1 MGIFCL
7 DPSSC
12 SAIVAACQC
21 LVSLLFNPLTLGKPL
36 MRLMLLM
43 LFPVPEAGTG
53 RRKVW
58 GEVCSRDSCLRICK
72 MMSQDLLGVLSSSMD
87 SPNFNEG
94 NPVHLQAVQ
103 VRQQV
108 NVFLNQ

>member
-1 MGIFCL
+1 
-7 DPSSC
+7 
-12 SAIVAACQC
+12 
-21 LVSLLFNPLTLGKPL
+21 
-36 MRLMLLM
+36 
-43 LFPVPEAGTG
+43 
-53 RRKVW
+53 
-58 GEVCSRDSCLRICK
+58 